1 MCTTGSTVI
10 IGPLSALMD
19 DQMHGLQARGISC
32 AKYGSSVDQEGRA
45 ALLRQL
51 GSTLK
56 IVYTTPE
63 QLSESST
70 LRTRLE
76 QLSQVCS
83 RHKSRA
89 QRLTAAN
96 AHALAKR

>member
-1 MCTTGSTVI
+1 MV
-10 IGPLSALMD
+10 
-19 DQMHGLQARGISC
+19 DQMHGFQARGISC
-32 AKYGSSVDQEGRA
+32 AKYDSSVDQEGRA

-63 QLSESST
+63 QLLESST
-70 LRTRLE
+70 MRTRLV
-76 QLSQVCS
+76 QLSQTGGLQ
-83 RHKSRA
+83 RDKSRA

-96 AHALAKR
+96 AHALANK